1 MVAQRSGEVRVDAE
15 LVELAGTAGTTI
27 VALLATDAWEKT
39 KTAVAGLWG
48 KVHPQRAE
56 TVAAELVEA
65 RADLLAARAGG
76 DTDTEQAL
84 IGEWQSRLR
93 RLLAADPA
101 VAGELRRLLGDLTPA
116 QPGGTQVWTG
126 NVTMTATG
134 SGNAQI
140 NQLGQGIQ
148 NITRW

>member
-1 MVAQRSGEVRVDAE
+1 MDAE

-48 KVHPQRAE
+48 KVHPQRTE

-65 RADLLAARAGG
+65 RADLLDARAGG
-76 DTDTEQAL
+76 DIDTQQAL

-101 VAGELRRLLGDLTPA
+101 VAGDLRRLLGDLTPA
-116 QPGGTQVWTG
+116 LPAGQVWTG
-126 NVTMTATG
+126 EVTIRATA
-134 SGNAQI
+134 SGHGTNNI
-140 NQLGQGIQ
+140 VGQGTQ
-148 NITRW
+148 NITGR